1 MKSFVIAAVLA
12 AAVSALPAD
21 TRNDH
26 SKPSYS
32 IPLHDK
38 NPKARASALA
48 TKRAGWTY
56 REYPLGGA
64 PLPAGPLANQTLAEQ
79 DKTWLPVL
87 AVVQNQ
93 TVQDTNKAKKDLD
106 ASGPFTSLDDYA
118 RLYDNEWQT
127 IIPGE
132 LLVPGMKTNYT
143 DDRLF
148 SMARLSANPYR
159 TRRVQHKEK
168 LLFPVDN
175 AASITGLSLEHLRD
189 QGRLFSVDYSDMADL
204 PRSSNYGAIC
214 QAFFYICPKT
224 GDFLPLAVNAMY
236 SNSSL
241 IYTPEDSPDDWM
253 LGKLLFN
260 QNDNWYITYAHI
272 SFSHSASDFAYLT
285 AIRSLS
291 ESHPLMALIERFE
304 STPLNIRPTLYT
316 GIITSGA
323 IDKYYPWTGDGA
335 RLYANQV
342 FESGE
347 ASNFQSNYI
356 ETRLENAGLI
366 NSQFGPE
373 LKSFPFWEDT
383 SVVVGLMRTFFNE
396 VINSYYT
403 SDLAVRQDKEL
414 QGWAQEAQ
422 DAGLPDFPKA
432 ISSRKQLADM
442 LTHIDYLGTVV
453 HGVISSNGVYGFM
466 ASLPFAPTSFYKP
479 LPTAKGATDLIQY
492 MPDIYQ
498 AVAQV
503 STLIAASRA
512 AWING
517 NQTMTHMW
525 DDEAMLARMNSRTRA
540 ANVDFK
546 NAMNDFSD
554 EVRARTFDSEGL
566 NRGMPVIWRPLDP
579 NSAPYWS
586 VV

>member
-1 MKSFVIAAVLA
+1 MKFLVTAAALA
-12 AAVSALPAD
+12 ATVSALPAV
-21 TRNDH
+21 TRNDNA
-26 SKPSYS
+26 KPSYS

-38 NPKARASALA
+38 NPKSRASALA
-48 TKRAGWTY
+48 TKRAGWKY
-56 REYPLGGA
+56 KEFPLGGA
-64 PLPAGPLANQTLAEQ
+64 PLPDGSLANKTIAEQ
-79 DKTWLPVL
+79 DKSWLPFLGVI
-87 AVVQNQ
+87 QNQ
-93 TVQDTNKAKKDLD
+93 ITQDTDKAIEDLHT
-106 ASGPFTSLDDYA
+106 SGPFTSLDDYA

-127 IIPGE
+127 IVPGE
-132 LLVPGMKTNYT
+132 LLVPGMATNYT

-148 SMARLSANPYR
+148 SMSRLSANPYR
-159 TRRVQHKEK
+159 TRRVQRKDK

-175 AASITGLSLEHLRD
+175 AASITGLSLEQLRD
-189 QGRLFSVDYSDMADL
+189 QGRLFSVDYSDMATL

-214 QAFFYICPKT
+214 QAFFYIDPKS

-285 AIRSLS
+285 ALRSLS

-304 STPLNIRPTLYT
+304 STPLNIRPVLYK

-323 IDKYYPWTGDGA
+323 IDKYYPWTGDAA

-356 ETRLENAGLI
+356 EKRLENAGLI
-366 NSQFGPE
+366 NSRFGPE

-383 SVVVGLMRTFFNE
+383 SVIVSTMRTFFKE
-396 VINSYYT
+396 VIDSYYT
-403 SDLAVRQDKEL
+403 NDLAVLLDKEV
-414 QGWAQEAQ
+414 QGWAKEAQ
-422 DAGLPDFPKA
+422 VAGLPDFPKV
-432 ISSRKQLADM
+432 ISSRKQLADI
-442 LTHIDYLGTVV
+442 LTHIDYLGAVV
-453 HGVISSNGVYGFM
+453 HGVISSNGVIGYM
-466 ASLPFAPTSFYKP
+466 AALPFAPTAFYKP
-479 LPTAKGATDLIQY
+479 LPTTKGASNLIQY
-492 MPDIYQ
+492 MPNIYQ

-503 STLIAASRA
+503 STLLAASRS
-512 AWING
+512 AWIDG

-525 DDEAMLARMNSRTRA
+525 DDEAMLSRMNSKTRA
-540 ANVDFK
+540 ANVHFK
-546 NAMNDFSD
+546 DTMNDFSA

-566 NRGMPVIWRPLDP
+566 NRGMPVMWRPLDP
-579 NSAPYWS
+579 NAAPYWS